1 MDESTKEAYAEVF
14 EILKYMDRNI
24 VMKIPLDIIELFS
37 QNKMTI
43 IKVK

>member
-24 VMKIPLDIIELFS
+24 VMKIAIS
-37 QNKMTI
+37 RKC
-43 IKVK
+43 VRY